1 MADLSWVGAPGYEI
15 GREILQRGVAAVA
28 VVAFWSTLRQFPAL
42 LGEQG
47 LLPVPRLLAA
57 AGPRGPSLFRWGYS
71 DRRLRGVA
79 LTGVAVAALLVAGLP
94 QQGPPWLPLL
104 AFLLLYALYL
114 SVVHVGQTF
123 YGFGWEMLLCEAL
136 LTVALL
142 GSSGQPPSWA
152 ALLLVWWLVIRLEL
166 GAGLIKIRGGQEWRD
181 LTALQYHHE
190 TQPMPGPL
198 SRQAHLLPAWF
209 HRVEV
214 VGNHVTQLGLPVLLL
229 VPGPVASVAAAVMVV
244 TQLWL
249 VVTGNF
255 AWLNWLAIVL
265 AASAITDAAWRAV
278 LPFVGPDAAD
288 PVAEPAAMPAGW
300 GALTLVGAAL
310 VLGASWPAL
319 RNLFSRHQ
327 LMNAAFNPWMVANA
341 YGAFGTVT
349 KRRIEIVVE
358 GTEAED
364 PREGDWHAY
373 EFPGKPGDPRR
384 VPRQWAPYHL
394 RLDWMMWFLP
404 LGRIS
409 APWFHAFLTALLRA
423 DRPVLRLL
431 RHDPFGGRRPRW
443 VRAQAY
449 RYRFATREEHRR
461 DGLVWER
468 TLQGT
473 VVGPVRLR

>member
-1 MADLSWVGAPGYEI
+1 MADLSWVAAPGYEI

-28 VVAFWSTLRQFPAL
+28 AVAFWSTLRQFPAL
-42 LGEQG
+42 LGEHG
-47 LLPVPRLLAA
+47 LLPVPRLLATV
-57 AGPRGPSLFRWGYS
+57 GPRGPSLFRWGYS
-71 DRRLRGVA
+71 DRRLRVVA
-79 LTGVAVAALLVAGLP
+79 LTGVVVSLLLVAGLP
-94 QQGPPWLPLL
+94 QAGPPWVPLL
-104 AFLLLYALYL
+104 AFALLYVLYL

-136 LTVALL
+136 LTVTLL
-142 GSSGQPPSWA
+142 GSAGQPPSWA
-152 ALLLVWWLVIRLEL
+152 ALVLVWWLVIRLEL

-181 LTALQYHHE
+181 LTALMYHHE
-190 TQPMPGPL
+190 TQPMPGPF

-265 AASAITDAAWRAV
+265 AASAVTDAAWRTV
-278 LPFVGPDAAD
+278 LPFLGPDLAGQDPATM
-288 PVAEPAAMPAGW
+288 PVAW
-300 GALTLVGAAL
+300 GVVTLVGAAL
-310 VLGASWPAL
+310 VLGVSWPAL
-319 RNLFSRHQ
+319 RNLFSPHQ
-327 LMNAAFNPWMVANA
+327 LMNASFNRWMVANA

-349 KRRIEIVVE
+349 KRRVEIVVE

-364 PREGDWHAY
+364 PQEGDWHPY
-373 EFPGKPGDPRR
+373 EFPGKPGDPARR
-384 VPRQWAPYHL
+384 PRQWAPYHL

-409 APWFHAFLTALLRA
+409 APWFHAFLAALLRA
-423 DRPVLRLL
+423 DPAVLRLL
-431 RHDPFGGRRPRW
+431 REDPFRGRPPRW

-449 RYRFATREEHRR
+449 HYRFATREEHRR

-473 VVGPVRLR
+473 VVGPLRLR